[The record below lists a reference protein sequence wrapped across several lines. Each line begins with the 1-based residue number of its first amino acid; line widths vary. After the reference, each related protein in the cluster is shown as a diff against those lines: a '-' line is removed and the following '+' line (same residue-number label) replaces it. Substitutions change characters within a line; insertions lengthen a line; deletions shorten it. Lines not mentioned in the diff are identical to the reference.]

1 MALDFYHGHGSP
13 YSWRAWLA
21 LEHLGVPYNLRVLS
35 FAQKDTQKPEFL
47 AINPRHR
54 VPTIVDDG
62 YVLWE
67 SMAILEYLEERF
79 GGTKRLYP
87 GTPQERGRIRRLC
100 LEFAEY
106 VDDQGMTLVW
116 EEYFNKGDA
125 APDAARVE
133 EGRAKARQEL
143 EFFAFE
149 LQGDWFARP
158 GPCAADFVM
167 YPIVAYMK
175 RITVRKPE
183 ARLTECIP
191 PAIAAWAA
199 RIEALPYFEKTFPP
213 HWR

>member
-21 LEHLGVPYNLRVLS
+21 LEHLGVAYNLRVLS
-35 FAQKDTQKPEFL
+35 FAAKDTQKPEFL

-79 GGTKRLYP
+79 GGARRLYP

-100 LEFAEY
+100 LEFNEY

-116 EEYFNKGDA
+116 EELFNKGDA
-125 APDAARVE
+125 APDAARME
-133 EGRAKARQEL
+133 QGRAKAKQEL
-143 EFFAFE
+143 DGFASE
-149 LQGDWFARP
+149 LQGDWFAQP

-167 YPIVAYMK
+167 YPIIAYMK

-191 PAIAAWAA
+191 PAIAAWAG